1 MELVPNT
8 YADGQLVVEGR
19 LRSATVV
26 TFGPDVEASTI
37 AAVTATTAV
46 ITVTA
51 SIAASTA
58 TVVVINTSVIT
69 VIVTVVIATV
79 VAINT
84 AVIAVIVIVAI
95 ATVVA
100 IAVIIAVV
108 VVSCTW
114 GWRSTTWWR
123 VGLISY
129 CVVVLVSCWHV
140 VLA

>member
-1 MELVPNT
+1 LELVSNT

-19 LRSATVV
+19 LCSATVV

-46 ITVTA
+46 ITITA
-51 SIAASTA
+51 TIAAITA
-58 TVVVINTSVIT
+58 TVMTAAVIAAATIAT
-69 VIVTVVIATV
+69 IVTVNI
-79 VAINT
+79 
-84 AVIAVIVIVAI
+84 
-95 ATVVA
+95 TVVA
-100 IAVIIAVV
+100 IAVIMAVV
-108 VVSCTW
+108 VVSRTW
-114 GWRSTTWWR
+114 GCRSTTWWR